1 MSKVVIQ
8 GNASGT
14 GNFTI
19 AAPNSNTDRTFNL
32 PDETG
37 SILTSSSSIASS
49 QLPTD
54 AKGFVLLNS
63 VTATSGD
70 ADVSFTLDTTN
81 YDDFKIIISNL
92 LAATT
97 SSALQLRYS
106 TDNGS
111 SYASTSSYARSSIG
125 RRHAGSTDVE
135 SSNADSVGQITVSE
149 SIMGADAGET
159 YGVECT
165 LIGASTDYAKL
176 IATTSGKNTV
186 GNMAFTLAAIQFQNT
201 SPITNIKFFLSA
213 GNIATGTFKLYGLA
227 K

>member
-19 AAPNSNTDRTFNL
+19 AAPNSNTDRTLAL
-32 PDETG
+32 PDEAGTV
-37 SILTSSSSIASS
+37 LTSSSSIASS

-63 VTATSGD
+63 VTASGD

-92 LAATT
+92 TAATT
-97 SSALQLRYS
+97 SSHLQTRYS
-106 TDNGS
+106 IDNGS
-111 SYASTSSYARSSIG
+111 SYVSTSSYARSSIG
-125 RRHAGSTDVE
+125 RRHAGSTDAE

-149 SIMGADAGET
+149 SIMGADAGES

-165 LIGASTDYAKL
+165 FIGLSSNYAKL
-176 IATTSGKNTV
+176 IATTSGKNTAS
-186 GNMAFTLAAIQFQNT
+186 NMAYTLAAIQFQNT

-213 GNIATGTFKLYGLA
+213 GNIAAGTFRLYGLA

>member
-1 MSKVVIQ
+1 MSKVTIQ

-14 GNFTI
+14 GTFTI

-32 PDETG
+32 PDEAGTV
-37 SILTSSSSIASS
+37 LTSSSSIASS

-63 VTATSGD
+63 VTASGD

-92 LAATT
+92 WAATT
-97 SSALQLRYS
+97 SSHLQLRYS

-125 RRHAGSTDVE
+125 RRHAGTTDVE
-135 SSNADSVGQITVSE
+135 SSNSDSVAQITVSE

-165 LIGASTDYAKL
+165 FIGLSTDYAKV
-176 IATTSGKNTV
+176 IATTSGKNTAS
-186 GNMAFTLAAIQFQNT
+186 NMAFTLAAIQFQNT